1 MRLRACDMR
10 RSCHESMLN
19 LLTARNGDP
28 AILNR
33 TGGMQCGDALEGNV
47 RQIRWGYCELLSQ
60 GHQNMRGP
68 GTTLVIG
75 KRIAPRCGLQMETPA
90 HAIGVRLDPTLKTGL
105 AAEIHAAV
113 SFRVCRVGHEHEQA
127 WGHLTAIGKRPAFGR
142 SMTDNHYAKWQ
153 EGLWHVCT
161 LVQAQEVAG
170 CFFGAE
176 PSRGALPIRGA
187 SARALRE
194 GSRRRIGRRAVSLV
208 GARALP
214 WMQTYRLR
222 PRDGSG
228 YGCALLNPASFA
240 NRSVGLNSAARGSRD
255 TATRCSG
262 RPTRARLPFLPSKT

>member
-1 MRLRACDMR
+1 
-10 RSCHESMLN
+10 MLN
-19 LLTARNGDP
+19 LLAARNGDP

-153 EGLWHVCT
+153 EGLWRVCT
-161 LVQAQEVAG
+161 PVQAQEVAG

-176 PSRGALPIRGA
+176 PSRGPYPPGRVSAAPARSA
-187 SARALRE
+187 ENSARRGCFFGE
-194 GSRRRIGRRAVSLV
+194 SRSDLGWL
-208 GARALP
+208 
-214 WMQTYRLR
+214 
-222 PRDGSG
+222 
-228 YGCALLNPASFA
+228 ALLFDGKPSQYLCRLLQAKL
-240 NRSVGLNSAARGSRD
+240 GKAAEIGVKRERRFLQ
-255 TATRCSG
+255 TALDR
-262 RPTRARLPFLPSKT
+262 